1 MDNYGRIKA
10 GDKVLITAAAG
21 GTGQICV
28 QWAKS
33 KGCHV
38 IGTTSSDEKADFLK
52 SLGCDDVINYKK
64 QDLYE
69 TLSKSYPG
77 GVDVIWETVG
87 GNMRDTLIEKHLAV
101 HGRVV
106 LIGQITSYEKGELQ
120 NFEIQ
125 GMPGKLMMKSQ
136 NVAGFFIL
144 NERPRFKEYLAKLI
158 PAIHSGQL
166 KIKLDNGSKSPEG
179 PFKGIESAARA
190 GNHLHAGN
198 NEGKVYVAL

>member
-1 MDNYGRIKA
+1 MDDYGRIKP

-69 TLSKSYPG
+69 TLSKSYPD
-77 GVDVIWETVG
+77 GVDVIWETIG

-106 LIGQITSYEKGELQ
+106 LIGQITAYEKGELQ

-125 GMPGKLMMKSQ
+125 GMPRKLMLKSQ
-136 NVAGFFIL
+136 TVAGFL
-144 NERPRFKEYLAKLI
+144 LMNERAKFKEYFGKLI
-158 PAIHSGQL
+158 PAVHSGTL
-166 KIKLDNGSKSPEG
+166 KIKVDNGSKSPEG
-179 PFKGIESAARA
+179 PFKGIESSAR
-190 GNHLHAGN
+190 GVNHLHAAK
-198 NEGKVYVAL
+198 NEGKVYIAL